1 MPTVVETLKP
11 LADRPATVP
20 EELTALAQV
29 GPATA
34 AVLRAAGIAAD
45 DVADRR
51 VSHERL
57 LEAGVNPGVAA
68 RIRREHSLPWSLD
81 GGGEDLDR
89 RAEQVRGLQDGEREW
104 VAKSATDWT
113 DSSGEASSTETES
126 TETGWER
133 RPWPNE
139 PSTDSAFEAE
149 AEWRERSRPTPTAEI
164 PDLDAES
171 VKRLAEAGITSVGRL
186 KTCDPERL
194 ADSLGVSVATVE
206 QWQDAA
212 RRVD

>member
-1 MPTVVETLKP
+1 METLKP
-11 LADRPATVP
+11 IADRLATVL

-34 AVLRAAGIAAD
+34 PLLTAAGIEAGD
-45 DVADRR
+45 IEERR
-51 VSHERL
+51 VSHEQL

-104 VAKSATDWT
+104 VAKSAADW
-113 DSSGEASSTETES
+113 TES
-126 TETGWER
+126 TGGTETTEEEPAESGWER

-139 PSTDSAFEAE
+139 PPADAAFEAE
-149 AEWRERSRPTPTAEI
+149 AQWRERSPPTPTAEI
-164 PDLDAES
+164 PELDAES
-171 VKRLAEAGITSVGRL
+171 VEKLAEAGITSVGRL
-186 KTCDPERL
+186 RTCDPERV
-194 ADSLGVSVATVE
+194 ADSLDVPESTVRR
-206 QWQDAA
+206 WRDAA
-212 RRVD
+212 RKVD